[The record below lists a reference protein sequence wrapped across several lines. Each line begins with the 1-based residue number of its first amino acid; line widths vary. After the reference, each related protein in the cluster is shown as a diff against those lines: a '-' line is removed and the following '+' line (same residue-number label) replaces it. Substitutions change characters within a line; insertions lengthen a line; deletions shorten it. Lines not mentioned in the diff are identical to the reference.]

1 MNERGLSMVKYY
13 AEQEV
18 AYESHDHIDP
28 KGTMADNLHSPGFA
42 DKIVSLLGKDMNY
55 CDLGTAGG
63 GIVKDFVDRGIVN
76 AYGIDG
82 SDYSKKISRAE
93 WATIP
98 NNLFTGNICKTFNF
112 KNDADELIK
121 FDLITSFDVLE
132 HIHEKDLTGLIENL
146 HNNLKIGG
154 YFLSSI
160 AEFEDEGYHVTL
172 KPEQWWV
179 DLFEN
184 NGFVRDEIIQ
194 SYQYARS
201 SSFNITFRK
210 L

>member
-1 MNERGLSMVKYY
+1 MGIFY
-13 AEQEV
+13 AEEEI
-18 AYESHDHIDP
+18 AYESHDHTNP
-28 KGTMADNLHSPGFA
+28 KGTARDNLHSPGFR
-42 DKIVSLLGKDMNY
+42 DKFISLLGKDMSY
-55 CDLGTAGG
+55 CDLGTSGG
-63 GIVKDFVDRGIVN
+63 GLVKDFVDHDIKY
-76 AYGIDG
+76 AFGIDG
-82 SDYSKKISRAE
+82 SDYSKKTSRAE

-98 NNLFTGNICKTFNF
+98 NNLFTANICKPFNF
-112 KNDADELIK
+112 KDAAGEQIK
-121 FDLITSFDVLE
+121 FDLMTSFDVLE
-132 HIHEKDLTGLIENL
+132 HIHEKDLAGLIENL
-146 HNNLKIGG
+146 HSNLKVGG

-160 AEFEDEGYHVTL
+160 ADFEDEGYHVTL

-179 DLFEN
+179 DLFES